1 MEKSH
6 SRLSTKRT
14 PLVGDEPF
22 NVNVVV
28 RPRRTSSAKREKT
41 PDKPSREDI
50 SRCINIW
57 ASMYLSDDETVDNR
71 ELTLPS
77 RPWLGRNPSSL
88 KRFE

>member
-6 SRLSTKRT
+6 SRPLSKRA
-14 PLVGDEPF
+14 PPVSDEPF
-22 NVNVVV
+22 NINIVV
-28 RPRRTSSAKREKT
+28 RQRSTSSAKREKRA
-41 PDKPSREDI
+41 DKPSREDI

-57 ASMYLSDDETVDNR
+57 ASMYLPSDETVSAHD
-71 ELTLPS
+71 LVAPS